1 MASITSYNHTLVS
14 QRRTDKALLRQL
26 NRHERLHRMME
37 DGAISKDSALSFYV
51 DHFKEDRSNWI
62 NELTTRVP
70 ENERLQG
77 PKIAEYNNDYL
88 DEYFKDYDS
97 D

>member
-1 MASITSYNHTLVS
+1 
-14 QRRTDKALLRQL
+14 
-26 NRHERLHRMME
+26 MME

-51 DHFKEDRSNWI
+51 DHFKEDRSNRI